1 MATFP
6 FLETSTLSKLLKQ
19 ADPSGQM
26 KVFLSQNRL
35 LLGADPFNPSCE
47 IDFSAETIVL
57 LGAAGAKPISE
68 VDFGSHANAKYK
80 ITVKDQRV
88 GVKSLKDVLKSGLIL
103 LEKASPGTLEKLS
116 NIKPY
121 SKRIVAKDRRQLF
134 ESKHLVD
141 SFSEKL
147 QGEWW
152 IGTNNS
158 TQEVRAW
165 LERATQCAGLTW
177 NKDFK
182 VWF

>member
-6 FLETSTLSKLLKQ
+6 FLEISTLSKLLKQ
-19 ADPSGQM
+19 ADPNGQM
-26 KVFLSQNRL
+26 KAFLSQNRL
-35 LLGADPFNPSCE
+35 LLGTDPFNPSYE
-47 IDFSAETIVL
+47 IDFSAEKVIA
-57 LGAAGAKPISE
+57 LGAAVTNPTNES
-68 VDFGSHANAKYK
+68 DFGSTLNAKYQ
-80 ITVKDQRV
+80 ITIK
-88 GVKSLKDVLKSGLIL
+88 GKSAGLKSLKDVLKTGLVL

-121 SKRIVAKDRRQLF
+121 SKRIVAKDRNQLF

-141 SFSEKL
+141 AFSEKL

-152 IGTNNS
+152 VGTNNS